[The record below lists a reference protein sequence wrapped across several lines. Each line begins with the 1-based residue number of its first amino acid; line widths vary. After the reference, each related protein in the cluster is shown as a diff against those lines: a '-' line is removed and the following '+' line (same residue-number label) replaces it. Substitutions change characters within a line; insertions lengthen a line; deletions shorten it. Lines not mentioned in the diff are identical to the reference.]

1 MSRALLI
8 LSNDIIRQ
16 KAVRWVQ
23 SAPVGTRIEFKE
35 AKRSNEQNALLWA
48 SLTDIAQQREHF
60 GRKYSADQ
68 WKSIFMAALGKE
80 MQFVP
85 ALDGQGF
92 IPLGHSSSD
101 LSVKEMADLITTI
114 FAYGAENGVVF
125 SDPKLRAA

>member
-8 LSNDIIRQ
+8 LSHDLVRQ
-16 KAVRWVQ
+16 KAIKWVQ
-23 SAPVGTRIEFKE
+23 TAPVGTRLTFQE
-35 AKRSNEQNALLWA
+35 AKRTNEQNALLWA
-48 SLTDIAQQREHF
+48 SLTDVAQQREHF
-60 GRKYSADQ
+60 GRKYSPDQ

-101 LSVKEMADLITTI
+101 LAVKEMADLLSLI
-114 FAYGAENGVVF
+114 FAWGAENNVTF
-125 SDPKLRAA
+125 NEPKTRAA